1 MFMPGRR
8 LSFVFSLF
16 MLFSGLQF
24 RAIASPAMR
33 SSASFSTI
41 EGEKHVSV
49 TTEGTLEISASDSAG
64 KRSDFY
70 RYSSA
75 WIFLYMLP
83 LGAEDQPDRLLTV
96 WESPTST
103 TEVVVFNLL
112 SSSHPSTGG
121 SDQARV
127 LLKVGGVDCRVYSIS
142 LMERSLLFS
151 NEGRSPLGETKGS
164 HLILCT
170 FGTVFHTRSILL
182 PFKRGCGLLS
192 NLPLTNL
199 HRGTSLPRPSSSRR
213 SMRL

>member
-127 LLKVGGVDCRVYSIS
+127 LLKVGGGG
-142 LMERSLLFS
+142 LPSLLYLPNGEIIVIQQRGALS
-151 NEGRSPLGETKGS
+151 TGRDQGE
-164 HLILCT
+164 
-170 FGTVFHTRSILL
+170 
-182 PFKRGCGLLS
+182 PS
-192 NLPLTNL
+192 NLVYLWNGVSYKKYSSTVQKGLWSTLESAADELTQ
-199 HRGTSLPRPSSSRR
+199 RDKPTPTIVKP
-213 SMRL
+213 